1 MSKDYQLFAVRGT
14 AVESI
19 TPLVKC
25 FTLQHRDGKPLPAF
39 SAGSH
44 IIVQMQDKTGQRFSN
59 AYSLIGDPLITDYYK
74 IAVRL
79 EEPSKGGSAWMHQQ
93 VIMGTE
99 LSISTP
105 NNLFPIHREATKHLL
120 IAGGI
125 GITPFLAQ
133 LYELNRQSAQYELH
147 YAFRSTAHAPFYD
160 ELNQLAAPI
169 YCYNSEQ
176 GQRLDVSGLL
186 SDLSQ
191 DTHIYV
197 CGPQSLIEDVF
208 AAAER
213 FSIDKAR
220 VHKEQFIAD
229 KGSDG
234 AFTLVLARSGC
245 ELQVES
251 GVSILQAIES
261 SNAAEVECL
270 CREGVCGTCE
280 TVILDGEAE
289 HLDQYLTDEEK
300 ASGKTLM
307 ICVSRSRSER
317 LVLDL

>member
-1 MSKDYQLFAVRGT
+1 MSKDYQLFAVRVT

-25 FTLQHRDGKPLPAF
+25 FTLQHKDGVPLPAF

-44 IIVQMQDKTGQRFSN
+44 IIVQMQDNNGRYFSN
-59 AYSLIGDPLITDYYK
+59 AYSLISDPLVTDYYQ

-79 EEPSKGGSAWMHQQ
+79 EEPSKGGSVFMHQQ
-93 VIMGTE
+93 VVVDTE
-99 LSISTP
+99 LSITAP
-105 NNLFPIHREATKHLL
+105 NNLFPVHPQAKKHLL

-133 LYELNRQSAQYELH
+133 LYELNRQNASHELH
-147 YAFRSTAHAPFYD
+147 YAFRSGEHAAFQNGLNKSTSPVYFY
-160 ELNQLAAPI
+160 NG
-169 YCYNSEQ
+169 EQ
-176 GQRLDVSGLL
+176 GQRLDLTALLTGL
-186 SDLSQ
+186 SEG
-191 DTHIYV
+191 THIYV
-197 CGPQSLIEDVF
+197 CGPQSLTNDVL
-208 AAAER
+208 ATAEHLGIAK
-213 FSIDKAR
+213 SCL
-220 VHKEQFIAD
+220 HKEQFVAS

-234 AFTLVLARSGC
+234 AFTVVLARSGC
-245 ELQVES
+245 ELQVEA
-251 GVSILQAIES
+251 GVSILQAIEH
-261 SNAAEVECL
+261 SNVAEVECL

-280 TVILDGEAE
+280 TTILDGQAE